1 MDRLGVVLEAT
12 EVKSGGRVAIRTFR
26 KDWLEQKQ
34 VLKLKKIVAGLQ
46 ARKHKFILRCI
57 SFREDETCY
66 YLIEEL
72 PANYKSL
79 LELTFE
85 CLKSDQLHKIGEAV
99 GSIFNAFKDY
109 PVSES
114 KKNYL
119 TSFFAHPDN
128 FLFEEADPTRL
139 KVRTLDYIYCL
150 ESFEATPPSLGH
162 VVGVHPDVLPPEC
175 ESRGERGPPARSG
188 GLLHQPVPLFL
199 GARHVPE
206 PEEQNIRHN

>member
-1 MDRLGVVLEAT
+1 M
-12 EVKSGGRVAIRTFR
+12 KSGGRVAIRTFR

-128 FLFEEADPTRL
+128 FLFEEADPPQGQDAGLHLLPRVLRSHPAEPGPRSRRSPRRTSSRVRVSGRKRSPSAKRWTSSSASTSLSWSEACSPTR
-139 KVRTLDYIYCL
+139 RTKYQ
-150 ESFEATPPSLGH
+150 T
-162 VVGVHPDVLPPEC
+162 
-175 ESRGERGPPARSG
+175 
-188 GLLHQPVPLFL
+188 
-199 GARHVPE
+199 
-206 PEEQNIRHN
+206 